1 MRIRIKIDYAKMAPD
16 VAQYCINEIYGVDC
30 ECYWYEHNEDFFFL
44 CVDTN
49 YTDVF
54 DTICKNYSH
63 WGEIY
68 Y

>member
-1 MRIRIKIDYAKMAPD
+1 MRFM
-16 VAQYCINEIYGVDC
+16 GVDC
-30 ECYWYEHNEDFFFL
+30 ECYWYEHDEDYFFL
-44 CVDTN
+44 CIDTN

-54 DTICKNYSH
+54 DTICKNYGH

>member
-1 MRIRIKIDYAKMAPD
+1 MKIRIKIDYAKMTPD
-16 VAQYCINEIYGVDC
+16 VAQYCINEIYGVKC
-30 ECYWYEHNEDFFFL
+30 ECYWYEHDEDYFFL
-44 CVDTN
+44 CIDTD

-54 DTICKNYSH
+54 DVICKNYGH

>member
-30 ECYWYEHNEDFFFL
+30 ECYWYEHDEDYFFL
-44 CVDTN
+44 CIDTC

-54 DTICKNYSH
+54 DTICKNYGH

>member
-30 ECYWYEHNEDFFFL
+30 ECYWYEHDEDYFFL
-44 CVDTN
+44 CVDTC
-49 YTDVF
+49 YTDIF
-54 DTICKNYSH
+54 EAICRNYSI